1 MPKLE
6 EQPHEA
12 ETADMEES
20 NIEEGEEEAAE
31 TKKPKGRKKEG
42 LEKDERIEI
51 LKKFAKAVL
60 KKYGPLIRSV
70 VLFGSTARQSFKKES
85 DIDVFIILD
94 DTRQRISPIF
104 KEEIEEQ
111 LDIIA
116 RKMSKQLSLQ
126 QPYLLT
132 EFWRLVRDGHPIIFN
147 FIREGIPVY
156 DRDIFLPIKRL
167 LQMGEIKPSKEAVEK
182 FIERGPKRVKRVENA
197 KIYMVVED
205 CYYAMLESAQAVLM
219 FLGKAPPRPG
229 DAPEELRKSLVEP
242 GLTDDKLI
250 KYMEE
255 IIQIRKEVEHKKRS
269 SMPGQELDEWIKKT
283 KEFVKEM
290 QKLIVRIEILKRENM
305 VIKSHAIMKET
316 ALTLFQ
322 ALKLPEEKVKEEGM
336 VNVFKKN
343 LVETGLVSQNYL
355 DTLSKLEEMKKS
367 VKDGKVMD
375 IPKQDILLQREYVR
389 KFIREAG
396 RVMKKKVSMGDGG
409 E

>member
-1 MPKLE
+1 M
-6 EQPHEA
+6 
-12 ETADMEES
+12 
-20 NIEEGEEEAAE
+20 EEGEGETAEA
-31 TKKPKGRKKEG
+31 KKPKGRKKEG

-94 DTRQRISPIF
+94 DTRQRISPMF

-132 EFWRLVRDGHPIIFN
+132 EFWRLVREGHPIIFN

-219 FLGKAPPRPG
+219 FLGKAPPRPA
-229 DAPEELRKSLVEP
+229 DAPEELKKSLVEP
-242 GLTDDKLI
+242 GLTDAKLI
-250 KYMEE
+250 KYLEDV
-255 IIQIRKEVEHKKRS
+255 IQVRKEVEHKKRS
-269 SMPGQELDEWIKKT
+269 AMPGQELDDWIKKT

-316 ALTLFQ
+316 TLTLFK
-322 ALKLPEEKVKEEGM
+322 ALKLPEEKVKEEG
-336 VNVFKKN
+336 VANIFKKD
-343 LVETGLVSQNYL
+343 LVEAGLVSQNYL
-355 DTLSKLEEMKKS
+355 DTLNKLEEMKKT
-367 VKDGKVMD
+367 VKEGKVMD
-375 IPKQDILLQREYVR
+375 IPKQEILLQREYVR

-396 RVMKKKVSMGDGG
+396 RVMKKKIGIGDGG